1 MTGPFVL
8 DPVSSTTDRNVSNTV
23 NRPLD
28 GGLKIYCVNVNSLPK
43 HVDELWIMVE
53 EFSPHN
59 ICLNETKL
67 NSDIG
72 NDELRI
78 DGYHEIIR
86 KDRSRH
92 GGRVAMYV

>member
-1 MTGPFVL
+1 
-8 DPVSSTTDRNVSNTV
+8 
-23 NRPLD
+23 
-28 GGLKIYCVNVNSLPK
+28 
-43 HVDELWIMVE
+43 MVE
-53 EFSPHN
+53 EFSPHI

-78 DGYHEIIR
+78 KGYHEIIC

-92 GGRVAMYV
+92 GGGVAMYV